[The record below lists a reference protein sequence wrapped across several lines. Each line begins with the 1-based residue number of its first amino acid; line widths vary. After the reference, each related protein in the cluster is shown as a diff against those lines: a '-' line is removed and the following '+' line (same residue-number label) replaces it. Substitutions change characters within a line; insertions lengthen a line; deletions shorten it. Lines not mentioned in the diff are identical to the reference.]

1 MARLYRAVFACV
13 GWFALGLQYWLTI
26 SGNPQ
31 MSAGEL
37 TLNFFSYFT
46 ILSNILVAL
55 ALTVPAMAPDSG
67 PGRWLQTEG
76 VRAAV
81 AMYIVVVGVVYHFLL
96 APTWN
101 PQGWALVGNNLLHY
115 VMPAAFVVDWLVFT
129 PKGRLRWVDPA
140 KWLVPVLIYGGW
152 TLLHGELSGWWPYWF
167 TDVDKLGLGKVMVHF
182 AGLLVFFLIVGL
194 IVVAIDRAFG
204 RRDRRRAAA

>member
-96 APTWN
+96 AATWN

>member
-26 SGNPQ
+26 SRDPQ

-37 TLNFFSYFT
+37 TLNFFSFFT

-55 ALTVPAMAPDSG
+55 ALTAPVVAPNSRL
-67 PGRWLQTEG
+67 GRWGASEG

-96 APTWN
+96 AATWN
-101 PQGWALVGNNLLHY
+101 PQGWSLLANNLLHY
-115 VMPAAFVVDWLVFT
+115 VMPIAFVIDWLAFT
-129 PKGRLRWVDPA
+129 PKGRLRWVDPV

-152 TLLHGELSGWWPYWF
+152 TLAHGWLSGWWPYWF
-167 TDVDKLGLGKVMVHF
+167 VDADTLGLGTVTIHF

-194 IVVAIDRAFG
+194 IVVAIDRTFG
-204 RRDRRRAAA
+204 RRDRRPIAA